1 MTTSRSHKQELLSI
15 LVFPLQTA
23 AFFPFNKINKIG
35 FFGKEICEVPDTEEI
50 CLTALASL
58 TVTVLMVPAP
68 LIVTN
73 MNT

>member
-1 MTTSRSHKQELLSI
+1 MFWKRN
-15 LVFPLQTA
+15 F
-23 AFFPFNKINKIG
+23 
-35 FFGKEICEVPDTEEI
+35 CEVPDTEEI
-50 CLTALASL
+50 CLTVPASS